1 MYTGC
6 DSACATYTNACLVC
20 PVGVG
25 GKRVH
30 AHGHAFG
37 TKICKNEKKKFR
49 YKANGA
55 AAMAE
60 FLLSEGKHSWLKLAA
75 DPQRFAQTM

>member
-1 MYTGC
+1 MHTGTH
-6 DSACATYTNACLVC
+6 SGQRYA
-20 PVGVG
+20 
-25 GKRVH
+25 KM
-30 AHGHAFG
+30 
-37 TKICKNEKKKFR
+37 KKKKKFR